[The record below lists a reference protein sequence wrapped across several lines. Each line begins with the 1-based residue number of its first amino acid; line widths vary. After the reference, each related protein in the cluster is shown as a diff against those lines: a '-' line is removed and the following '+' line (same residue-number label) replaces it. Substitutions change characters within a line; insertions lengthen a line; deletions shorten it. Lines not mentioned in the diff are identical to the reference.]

1 MRCIRQWAA
10 FDRAVVVKQVD
21 TNAVGD
27 VRVIQA
33 ALPLDHESE
42 NPVVVNT
49 SSGLGSFWAVTNPE
63 RHESH
68 KSFVVYRAA
77 KAAVSMLTVR
87 RARLHLDRP
96 HRQRCGS
103 YGEGAEVIV
112 RLATIGKDGSTGT
125 FQRMRAHSPYDCK
138 HSSPARPP
146 ARPPSCSSRTDTS
159 PAYPQPTDPALRPR
173 QERRGVHRRTTTP
186 ENFAPRGDR
195 DARPAD
201 QHKGERSIRPDE
213 RLTVG

>member
-1 MRCIRQWAA
+1 
-10 FDRAVVVKQVD
+10 VVVKQVD

-63 RHESH
+63 HHESH

-87 RARLHLDRP
+87 RARLHLDRS

-103 YGEGAEVIV
+103 YGRG
-112 RLATIGKDGSTGT
+112 G
-125 FQRMRAHSPYDCK
+125 
-138 HSSPARPP
+138 
-146 ARPPSCSSRTDTS
+146 
-159 PAYPQPTDPALRPR
+159 
-173 QERRGVHRRTTTP
+173 RRGHRAPGNHRQGRLHRHLP
-186 ENFAPRGDR
+186 ENAG
-195 DARPAD
+195 A
-201 QHKGERSIRPDE
+201 
-213 RLTVG
+213 LTV